1 MSSASKNIIIL
12 TGPTA
17 IGKTDAAIELA
28 QTLSTEIISADS
40 RQIYK
45 QMSIGTAKPTKEQL
59 NEVPHH
65 FVNHIS
71 IHEPFSAGDYMRQ
84 ARQKIEEI
92 FLQNDHVVVTGGT
105 GLYIKALLHGIN
117 EFPEVPAEITSE
129 LETKLGKAGIEQL
142 QEELKKLDPV
152 HYAKIDIHN
161 SRRLIRALSI
171 IKVSGKSYT
180 SFTEIKP
187 EKLNY
192 NFRYFVLQRERK
204 ELYNRIN
211 ARVDN
216 MMQDGLLAE
225 AKTLVKHKE
234 LRALQTVGY
243 QELFDHLE
251 GKMLLAEA
259 IEKIKQHTRNYAKRQ
274 LTWFRGVDNA
284 EFIDANSQIVKK
296 IREIL

>member
-296 IREIL
+296 IKEIL